1 MTLSFRTVLYTFSTL
16 FAIAAPLAAQERWEL
31 GVFGG
36 YGFSTD
42 ATVTNSIGEASAG
55 IRPGVAFGVFAA
67 NEVRPWLSGEVRY
80 TYRQGDTQLASGGTK
95 PRFDAESHAVHYD
108 FVFQSAADSRR
119 SIQPFLAAGAG
130 IRYFRGTG
138 RETSAQP
145 LNRFAVLT
153 KTSEVRPL
161 VSVGGGV
168 KIPVSRLM
176 SVRVEA
182 RDYITPF
189 PRELIA
195 PVPGAKVSG
204 WLHDIT
210 PMLGLSFTF

>member
-1 MTLSFRTVLYTFSTL
+1 MTLSFRAVLYTFSTL
-16 FAIAAPLAAQERWEL
+16 LAIGDPLAAQERWEL

-36 YGFSTD
+36 YGYATD
-42 ATVTNSIGEASAG
+42 STVTNASGEASAG
-55 IRPGVAFGVFAA
+55 IRPGVAFGVFAG

-80 TYRQGDTQLASGGTK
+80 AYRQGDLQLSSGGTK
-95 PRFDAESHAVHYD
+95 PRLDGESHTVHYD
-108 FVFQSAADSRR
+108 FIFQGAARPSR
-119 SIQPFLAAGAG
+119 SVQPFLAAGAG

-153 KTSEVRPL
+153 KTSEIRPL

-176 SVRVEA
+176 SIRVEA

-189 PRELIA
+189 PSEVIA

-204 WLHDIT
+204 WVHDIT
-210 PMLGLSFTF
+210 PMVGISFTF